1 MPLAAKAPEFSP
13 PREDWP
19 TTYRTSCRRSAPGRK
34 SMSWSDIA
42 SFLSSNDIGKIPWGI
57 SRRETRG
64 SDVSEF
70 KQSESDSR
78 GSLPVVRLAEGTEP
92 FEKERGLVS

>member
-19 TTYRTSCRRSAPGRK
+19 HDCTERAAGGFRNPVAVNELERL
-34 SMSWSDIA
+34 A
-42 SFLSSNDIGKIPWGI
+42 SFLTSNDIAESSLGNI

-78 GSLPVVRLAEGTEP
+78 WVLA
-92 FEKERGLVS
+92 